1 MVIAADRSEALRN
14 SIRSAGFGE
23 GATDPCGS
31 CAAAITA
38 QPNMAIPNI
47 NDSFGEMAANAPAG
61 AAAIA
66 PTAPEI
72 KPSFELASTS
82 SVLLLTT
89 VGIKADRETLYVFCR
104 ISTP

>member
-1 MVIAADRSEALRN
+1 MLRN
-14 SIRSAGFGE
+14 SNLSADL
-23 GATDPCGS
+23 TDVGTEPCGN
-31 CAAAITA
+31 CAAATTA

-47 NDSFGEMAANAPAG
+47 NDSFGEIAASAPAG

-72 KPSFELASTS
+72 SPSFELASTS

-89 VGIKADRETLYVFCR
+89 VGINAARETL
-104 ISTP
+104 